1 MSTPNQGLEEVRTLC
16 RRVLGAGPA
25 ANEATAR
32 AFVDAGPND
41 RLAVLAAALRACD
54 QLAGDG
60 RGPADAESPASG
72 LADAVAGELAAASAR
87 LPAGQRAV
95 LALRER
101 LGLSYEEIAT
111 VVGLD
116 PPGVAS
122 LLAQARLELRAQRRG
137 GGAGAAAGC
146 EQRERVLSII
156 ARRQDGEPRAPEDD
170 DWLMDHLVRCRR
182 CEEAHAAMLEGSV
195 CYRAWQG

>member
-1 MSTPNQGLEEVRTLC
+1 MSTPNRALEEVRTLC

-25 ANEATAR
+25 ANEAAAR
-32 AFVDAGPND
+32 AFVEAGPND
-41 RLAVLAAALRACD
+41 RLAVLAAGLRACD
-54 QLAGDG
+54 QRADD
-60 RGPADAESPASG
+60 RQGPTEVDSPPSG
-72 LADAVAGELAAASAR
+72 LADAVARELAAASAR
-87 LPAGQRAV
+87 LPARQRAA

-116 PPGVAS
+116 PPAVGS
-122 LLAQARLELRAQRRG
+122 LLAQARLQFRAQRRG
-137 GGAGAAAGC
+137 GADATAGC

-170 DWLMDHLVRCRR
+170 DWLMDHLVVCRS